1 MTTRLEQQP
10 PKTQERCLIAG
21 SQWIVWERRGE
32 RIGVCAR
39 KRQWW
44 RLVALVQDGWDCK
57 RVKEGCGLVVE
68 TWESNS
74 SVQYFTCFCLGFYN
88 CLKTFYGWPTI
99 LQQIKQYKMWSVRI
113 NSKVKQKWK
122 YDELLHM
129 PLHEIY
135 DLLIFLKEIRV
146 QRNEILLTH
155 GPQRN

>member
-57 RVKEGCGLVVE
+57 RVKRAVALWLRLERAIRVYNILHVFALD
-68 TWESNS
+68 
-74 SVQYFTCFCLGFYN
+74 FTIVWKHFTVDQLFYN
-88 CLKTFYGWPTI
+88 KLNSIKCGVLESTQWGNKNENMMNCYTCLSMRFMIYSYSLKK
-99 LQQIKQYKMWSVRI
+99 LEYKEMR
-113 NSKVKQKWK
+113 
-122 YDELLHM
+122 Y
-129 PLHEIY
+129 Y
-135 DLLIFLKEIRV
+135 
-146 QRNEILLTH
+146 
-155 GPQRN
+155 